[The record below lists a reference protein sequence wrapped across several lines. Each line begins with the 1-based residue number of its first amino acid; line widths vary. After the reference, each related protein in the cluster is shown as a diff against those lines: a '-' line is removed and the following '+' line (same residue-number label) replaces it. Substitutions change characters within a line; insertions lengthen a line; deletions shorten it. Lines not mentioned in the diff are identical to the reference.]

1 MQEFSV
7 ATNQY
12 QSKKQYVP
20 TVLQSENGIQ
30 MVQFLVMLMTNQ
42 DKQVNSAIMISIQ
55 LSLLLLLLTKKLQ
68 VPWPSEL
75 WLYKIKLE
83 EDFVKYSH
91 LKHIKSITSST
102 ELQHQ
107 SVLMEPLSVLHR
119 NKSNTLLVCLLPITF
134 PGELSELVNNSV
146 TQKVLQLLLPLKL
159 LLCVLKEL

>member
-7 ATNQY
+7 ATNLY
-12 QSKKQYVP
+12 QSKKQSVQ

-30 MVQFLVMLMTNQ
+30 MVQFLVMLMINQ
-42 DKQVNSAIMISIQ
+42 DKQVNSVIMIFIQ
-55 LSLLLLLLTKKLQ
+55 SSSLLLLLTQKSQ

-91 LKHIKSITSST
+91 SKHIKLITSST
-102 ELQHQ
+102 EPQPQ
-107 SVLMEPLSVLHR
+107 FVLTELLSELHR
-119 NKSNTLLVCLLPITF
+119 NKSNTLLVCLLPITSH
-134 PGELSELVNNSV
+134 GELSELVNNSV
-146 TQKVLQLLLPLKL
+146 TQKVLQLLLQLKL